1 MKAKIFVLI
10 LIIFIS
16 LLSLVSSFNEENHN
30 NYQNEN
36 GNENDF
42 SKESNPYVVFGV
54 PPWTKFKDIKKK
66 YSKIKEKMKQKNQIH
81 SMEFK
86 RYKMAYEQ
94 IKKIY
99 KDNDEKD
106 KTFLDVLIITIK
118 HIFWYEFIIFAGLF
132 LSWAIYTFNT
142 FAALLVGTFICID
155 NLIPHWFSNSMYQY
169 IFSFILTLIIYFRN
183 YLFCGKKKN
192 DENDNNNE
200 TNVDKSGKRK
210 RKRFSKIE

>member
-66 YSKIKEKMKQKNQIH
+66 YSKIKEKMKQKNQMN
-81 SMEFK
+81 SMEFI

-106 KTFLDVLIITIK
+106 KTFLDVLITTIK

-200 TNVDKSGKRK
+200 TNVDKNGKRK

>member
-42 SKESNPYVVFGV
+42 SKESNPYLVFGV

-106 KTFLDVLIITIK
+106 KTFLDVLITTIK

-155 NLIPHWFSNSMYQY
+155 NLIPHWFSNLIYQY

>member
-106 KTFLDVLIITIK
+106 KTFLDVLKTTIK

-200 TNVDKSGKRK
+200 TNVDKNGKRK

>member
-16 LLSLVSSFNEENHN
+16 LLSLVSSINEENHN

-66 YSKIKEKMKQKNQIH
+66 YSKIKEKMKQKNQIN

-99 KDNDEKD
+99 KDNDQKD
-106 KTFLDVLIITIK
+106 KTFLDVLITTIK

>member
-106 KTFLDVLIITIK
+106 KTFLDVLITTIK

>member
-66 YSKIKEKMKQKNQIH
+66 YSKIKEKMKQKNLIN

-106 KTFLDVLIITIK
+106 KTFLDVLITTIK

>member
-1 MKAKIFVLI
+1 MKAKIFLLI

-16 LLSLVSSFNEENHN
+16 LLSLVSSINEENHN

-106 KTFLDVLIITIK
+106 KTFLDVLITTIK

-192 DENDNNNE
+192 DENSNNDE

-210 RKRFSKIE
+210 RKRFSKIQ

>member
-66 YSKIKEKMKQKNQIH
+66 YSKIKEKMKQKNQIN

-86 RYKMAYEQ
+86 RYKIAYEQ

-106 KTFLDVLIITIK
+106 KTFLDVLITTIK

-192 DENDNNNE
+192 DENSNNDE

>member
-66 YSKIKEKMKQKNQIH
+66 YSKIKEKMKQKNQIN

-106 KTFLDVLIITIK
+106 KTFLDVLITTIK

>member
-16 LLSLVSSFNEENHN
+16 LLSLVSSINEENHN

-106 KTFLDVLIITIK
+106 KTFLDVLITTIK

>member
-66 YSKIKEKMKQKNQIH
+66 YSKIKEKMKQKNQKH

-106 KTFLDVLIITIK
+106 KTFLDVLITTIK

>member
-86 RYKMAYEQ
+86 RYKIAYEQ

-106 KTFLDVLIITIK
+106 KTFLDVLITTIK

>member
-16 LLSLVSSFNEENHN
+16 LLSLVSSINEENHN

-42 SKESNPYVVFGV
+42 SKESNPYLVFGV

-106 KTFLDVLIITIK
+106 KTFLDVLITTIK

-192 DENDNNNE
+192 DENSNNDE

>member
-16 LLSLVSSFNEENHN
+16 LLSLVTSFNEENHN

-42 SKESNPYVVFGV
+42 SKESNPYLVFGV

-106 KTFLDVLIITIK
+106 KTFLDVLITTIK

-155 NLIPHWFSNSMYQY
+155 NLIPHWFSNSMYEY

-200 TNVDKSGKRK
+200 TNVDKNGKRK

>member
-54 PPWTKFKDIKKK
+54 PPWTKFEDIKKK

-106 KTFLDVLIITIK
+106 KTFLDVLITTIK

>member
-66 YSKIKEKMKQKNQIH
+66 YSKIKEKMKEKNQIH

-106 KTFLDVLIITIK
+106 KTFLDVLITTIK

>member
-1 MKAKIFVLI
+1 MKAKIFLLI

-106 KTFLDVLIITIK
+106 KTFLDVLITTIK

>member
-106 KTFLDVLIITIK
+106 KTFLDVLITTIK

-200 TNVDKSGKRK
+200 TNVDKSVKRK

>member
-106 KTFLDVLIITIK
+106 KTFLDVLITTIK

-192 DENDNNNE
+192 DENSNNDE

>member
-54 PPWTKFKDIKKK
+54 PPWTKLKDIKKK

-86 RYKMAYEQ
+86 RYKIAYEQ

-106 KTFLDVLIITIK
+106 KTFLDVLITTIK

>member
-66 YSKIKEKMKQKNQIH
+66 YSKIKEKMKQKNQMH

-86 RYKMAYEQ
+86 RYKIAYEQ

-106 KTFLDVLIITIK
+106 ITFLDVLITTIK

>member
-30 NYQNEN
+30 NYQNE
-36 GNENDF
+36 NENDF

-66 YSKIKEKMKQKNQIH
+66 YSKIKEKMKQKNQMH

-106 KTFLDVLIITIK
+106 KTFLDVLITTIK

-192 DENDNNNE
+192 DENSNNDE
-200 TNVDKSGKRK
+200 TNVDKRGKRK

>member
-16 LLSLVSSFNEENHN
+16 LLSLVSSINEENHN

-42 SKESNPYVVFGV
+42 SKESNPYLVFGV

-106 KTFLDVLIITIK
+106 KTFLDVLITTIK